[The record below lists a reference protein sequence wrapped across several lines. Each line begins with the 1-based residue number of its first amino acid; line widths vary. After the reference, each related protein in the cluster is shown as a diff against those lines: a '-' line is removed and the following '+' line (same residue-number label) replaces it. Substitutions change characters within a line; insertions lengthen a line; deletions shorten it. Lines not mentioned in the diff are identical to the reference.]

1 MGLGIGTPPSP
12 LSSHRGQLTHTRAG
26 PMILAPLSEFYGRR
40 PIYLVSFA
48 CFSLLLLPCALA
60 PNIAVLLVFRF
71 FSGMAGSA
79 FLSVAGGTVG
89 DMFSGRELSAPMMI
103 YTASPVCLTP
113 IRAVS
118 PLTNLAQFV
127 GPELGPLIGGFIN
140 QNVQWRWTFWVML
153 IWSTLEFLCIY
164 LFVPETYNPVLL
176 RRRAVQLRAST
187 GDPHYAPIEKLSRSI
202 PRTIAWSCLRPFQL
216 LFFEPMLLLLCI
228 FTAILLGVLYLFFQ
242 AFPLVFGN
250 IHNFDLQTTGLTFLG
265 LFVGMI
271 SGILSDPF
279 WARIHTRLIQR
290 NNGISE
296 PEFRLA
302 SGVLGGLLVPIGLFW
317 FSWTTYKTIHWIVP
331 IIASV
336 LFGAGT
342 LLVFSAVFTF
352 LVDAYPLYAA
362 SALAANS
369 FVRSSFAAG
378 FPLFSNVLYEQLG
391 YQWAGSLLAF
401 LTVAMAPVMVGFM
414 VWGKRIRGR
423 SRFAGGK

>member
-1 MGLGIGTPPSP
+1 
-12 LSSHRGQLTHTRAG
+12 
-26 PMILAPLSEFYGRR
+26 
-40 PIYLVSFA
+40 
-48 CFSLLLLPCALA
+48 
-60 PNIAVLLVFRF
+60 
-71 FSGMAGSA
+71 MAGSA

-103 YTASPVCLTP
+103 YTASP
-113 IRAVS
+113 
-118 PLTNLAQFV
+118 FV
-127 GPELGPLIGGFIN
+127 GPELGPLLGGFIN
-140 QNVQWRWTFWVML
+140 QNAHWRWTFWMML
-153 IWSTLEFLCIY
+153 IWSTVEFLCIY

-176 RRRAVQLRAST
+176 RRRAVHLRAST
-187 GDPHYAPIEKLSRSI
+187 GDPYYAPIEKLSRSI

-216 LFFEPMLLLLCI
+216 LFFEPMVLLLCI

-265 LFVGMI
+265 LFVGMV

-279 WARIHTRLIQR
+279 WARIHTRMIQR

-296 PEFRLA
+296 PEFRLT
-302 SGVLGGLLVPIGLFW
+302 SGVLGGILVPIGIFW
-317 FSWTTYKTIHWIVP
+317 FSWTTYPNIHWIVP

-336 LFGAGT
+336 FFGAGT

-378 FPLFSNVLYEQLG
+378 FPLFSNVLYEKLG
-391 YQWAGSLLAF
+391 YQWAGSLLGF
-401 LTVAMAPVMVGFM
+401 LTVVMAPVMVAFM